1 MRKIFFL
8 FTFLAMLGMQVMA
21 QRQITGTVTNADDGS
36 TIPGVSVFAK
46 GTTAGTVTDLNG
58 KFTLTV
64 PAEAKVLTF
73 SFVGMVT
80 QEVAIGSESV
90 INVNLKTASTA
101 LEGVVVTALGVTREK
116 KALGYAVQDVKGD
129 ELTKARETNV
139 VNSLSGRVA
148 GLQVTGASG
157 NMGGSSRVLIRGV
170 NSVSGNNNPLFVVDG
185 IPFDNSDF
193 NTVNTARGAGG
204 YDYGNMAQDIN
215 SDDIESISVLKGGAA
230 AALYGS
236 RAANGVIL
244 ITTKKGKM
252 GKGKKTLGISLNS
265 GVSFEKVAVLPNY
278 QNLYGGGSE
287 FDSENGFEQVEIN
300 GTTYNVPDYGTDESW
315 GPKYN
320 ANIQYLPFWS
330 LYDWEEIGKPADQQ
344 LATAPWVAPEN
355 DVDSFFETGVT
366 FTNNVAL
373 TGSDENGQFRMSYT
387 NVSGSGYMPNSK
399 LRRNTFNMN
408 GSRKFSKFLEGFAT
422 ANYVKSYALGRAE
435 VGYGDNNVMQ
445 KFNQWGQRQLDMKSL
460 EKYRNADGTMRT
472 WNRIGWNNPAPHYSD
487 NPYWTRYMNA
497 PEDQR
502 DRFFGNAGVSLTLL
516 DWLKLTGK
524 YNFDTYTFR
533 AQEHVA
539 VGSQAQTYYSE
550 DVRQVTET
558 NAEFL
563 FQADKQLNELFRLNA
578 TFGGNRMFRTTHRNY
593 GTTQG
598 GLAVPDFYNI
608 NNTKAPPLVID
619 NTFKKAIN
627 SLYGSASLGYKGM
640 LFLDMTLRNDW
651 SSTLPTDNRSYL
663 YPSVTG
669 SFVFSEMPALEKY
682 EWLSFGKVRAGW
694 AKAGN
699 DTDPYS
705 LLNGFDNYS
714 IFDTDIRYSVS
725 NTLNNPTL
733 KPESTTSFE
742 IGTELKF
749 FNNRLGI
756 DFTYY
761 SNKTTDQLLALQ
773 VSGTSGYQYV
783 YKNAGEMT
791 NKGIELMLTGTPLVI
806 GDFKWDVIV
815 NFAKNNNEM
824 VSLAEGVETY
834 RIGTGPFIAT
844 IEARVGEPY
853 GQIYGTD
860 FVYDANGNK
869 VIGTNGRYLK
879 TSKVVPL
886 GSVLPD
892 WNAGITNAFSWKGFD
907 ASVLIDIQHGGKIF
921 STTNM
926 WGMYS
931 GILEESAGTNHLGN
945 NIRDEIVQNEDG
957 TYASNSGGVLLE
969 GVIGKLDADGN
980 VVYLNADGTVADGPV
995 QNAKMISGGRYSW
1008 DHYSGPA
1015 AQNVFDA
1022 SYIKLR
1028 EVRIGYTI
1036 PNKYTGPVQNL
1047 RVSVYARN
1055 LAIWGQDNPHIDPET
1070 TSSSGNIQ
1078 GIEGGAL
1085 PSLRTIGFNL
1095 SCNL

>member
-8 FTFLAMLGMQVMA
+8 LSFLAMLGMQVMA
-21 QRQITGTVTNADDGS
+21 QRQITGTVTSADDGS
-36 TIPGVSVFAK
+36 SIPGVSVFAK

-58 KFTLTV
+58 KYNLTV

-73 SFVGMVT
+73 SFVGMVA
-80 QEVAIGSESV
+80 QEITIGGESV
-90 INVNLKTASTA
+90 INVSLKTASTA
-101 LEGVVVTALGVTREK
+101 LEGVVVTALGITREK
-116 KALGYAVQDVKGD
+116 KALGYSVQDIKGD

-139 VNSLSGRVA
+139 INSLSGRVA

-157 NMGGSSRVLIRGV
+157 SMGGSTRVLIRGV

-193 NTVNTARGAGG
+193 NTTNTARGAGG

-215 SDDIESISVLKGGAA
+215 SDDIESMSVLKGPSA

-244 ITTKKGKM
+244 ITTKKGKS
-252 GKGKKTLGISLNS
+252 GKGKKTFGVSLNS
-265 GVSFEKVAVLPNY
+265 GVAFEKVAVLPNY

-287 FDSENGFEQVEIN
+287 FDTENGFGQQEIN
-300 GTTYNVPDYGTDESW
+300 GKVYNIPDYATDESW
-315 GPKYN
+315 GPKYDP
-320 ANIQYLPFWS
+320 NIQYLPFWS
-330 LYDWEEIGKPADQQ
+330 LYDWEEAGKPAGD
-344 LATAPWVAPEN
+344 LATAPWIAPEN
-355 DVDSFFETGVT
+355 DVESFFETGVT

-387 NVSGSGYMPNSK
+387 NVTGSGYMPNSK
-399 LRRNTFNMN
+399 LHRNTFNMSGN
-408 GSRKFSKFLEGFAT
+408 RKLAKFIEGFAT
-422 ANYVKSYALGRAE
+422 ANYVKSYALGRGE

-460 EKYRNADGTMRT
+460 EKYRNADGMMRT
-472 WNRIGWNNPAPHYSD
+472 WNRRSWDDPNPNYSD

-502 DRFFGNAGVSLTLL
+502 DRFFGNAGVVLTLL

-524 YNFDTYTFR
+524 YNLDTYTFR

-539 VGSQAQTYYSE
+539 MGSQAQTYYSE
-550 DVRQVTET
+550 DVRQITET

-563 FQADKQLNELFRLNA
+563 FQAEKQLNELFRLNA
-578 TFGGNRMFRTTHRNY
+578 TFGGNRMNRTTHRNY

-598 GLAVPDFYNI
+598 GMVLPDYYNI
-608 NNTKAPPLVID
+608 NNSAAPPSVTD
-619 NTFKKAIN
+619 NTFLKSIN

-640 LFLDMTLRNDW
+640 LFLDATIRNDW
-651 SSTLPTDNRSYL
+651 SSTLPIDNQSYL

-669 SFVFSEMPALEKY
+669 SFVFTELPQMEKY
-682 EWLSFGKVRAGW
+682 TWFSFGKVRAGW
-694 AKAGN
+694 AQVGN

-705 LLNGFDNYS
+705 IANAYDN
-714 IFDTDIRYSVS
+714 FANFGGDIRYSVPA
-725 NTLNNPTL
+725 TLNNSTL
-733 KPESTTSFE
+733 KPESTSSFE

-749 FNNRLGI
+749 FNNRLGF

-761 SNKTTDQLLALQ
+761 SNKTTDQILAVQ
-773 VSGTSGYQYV
+773 VSGTSGYQFA
-783 YKNAGEMT
+783 YKNAGVMT
-791 NKGIELMLTGTPLVI
+791 NKGIELMVTATPLVI
-806 GDFKWDVIV
+806 NDFKWDLTV
-815 NFAKNNNEM
+815 NFAKNTNEM
-824 VSLAEGVETY
+824 VELAEGVETY

-844 IEARVGEPY
+844 VEAKVGEPY

-860 FVYDANGNK
+860 FVYDAGGNK
-869 VIGTNGRYLK
+869 VIGANGRYLK
-879 TSKVVPL
+879 TPKVVAL

-892 WNAGITNAFSWKGFD
+892 WNAGITNSFSWKGFD
-907 ASVLIDIQHGGKIF
+907 ASFLIDIQQGGKIF

-945 NIRDEIVQNEDG
+945 NIRDAIAMNEDG
-957 TYASNSGGVLLE
+957 TYASTSGGILLE
-969 GVIGKLDADGN
+969 GVIGKLDAEGN
-980 VVYLNADGTVADGPV
+980 VVYLNADGSVASGPV
-995 QNAKMISGGRYSW
+995 QNAKMINGSRYSW

-1036 PNKYTGPVQNL
+1036 PSKYTGPVQNL
-1047 RVSVYARN
+1047 RVSVYGRN

-1085 PSLRTIGFNL
+1085 PSLRTFGFNL